1 MIEFCTKC
9 GLVSITVLR
18 VNGESLCSRC
28 TNKMKV
34 VDLKMDICQSCK
46 KEIPIFETYVFN
58 NLNLCNKCFKGIK
71 EHVEIKEKSNS
82 INLDDPNLIRGKI
95 YKAADL
101 MTINGMIPCGFCHNY
116 VLKEDKEEHAK
127 NCTYKKKKEDLI
139 NEPNHYHKGGVD
151 VIAFCNGKVND
162 EQMKGFYRVN
172 VIKYVGRYELK
183 NGLQDLEK
191 AKWNLEKL
199 IELEGK

>member
-1 MIEFCTKC
+1 MFT
-9 GLVSITVLR
+9 
-18 VNGESLCSRC
+18 
-28 TNKMKV
+28 
-34 VDLKMDICQSCK
+34 CQK
-46 KEIPIFETYVFN
+46 
-58 NLNLCNKCFKGIK
+58 CNKEFEDLYLVV
-71 EHVEIKEKSNS
+71 EHEK
-82 INLDDPNLIRGKI
+82 LCHFLKKDDPNLVAGTIGKS
-95 YKAADL
+95 
-101 MTINGMIPCGFCHNY
+101 
-116 VLKEDKEEHAK
+116 
-127 NCTYKKKKEDLI
+127 EDLI